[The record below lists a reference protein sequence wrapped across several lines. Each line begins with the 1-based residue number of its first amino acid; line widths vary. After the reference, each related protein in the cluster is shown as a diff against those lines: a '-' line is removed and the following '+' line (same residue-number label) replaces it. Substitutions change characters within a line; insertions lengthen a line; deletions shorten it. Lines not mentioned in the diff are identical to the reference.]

1 MSKLERI
8 KTMLS
13 ELLELE
19 MSSSTSDKGV
29 VYWNEDELKVGTS
42 IYVQDEND
50 IKVLA
55 EDGDYEIEDK
65 IYKVEGGIVT
75 EITDKTMPV
84 EIVETPEEEEL
95 PEPEEKPE
103 EEEEKPE
110 ELPEDKPETDEDETP
125 ELEEEVENPDNEGE
139 EDDTEAIV
147 KLREEVNELYKV
159 VDILKKELEE
169 LKGKPVAMSA
179 MEELEN
185 IKKANSNLKGIERY
199 AEAIKAMRK

>member
-29 VYWNEDELKVGTS
+29 VYWDEDELKVGTS

-65 IYKVEGGIVT
+65 IYKVEGGVVT

-103 EEEEKPE
+103 
-110 ELPEDKPETDEDETP
+110 DNPETDEDETP

>member
-29 VYWNEDELKVGTS
+29 VYWDEDELKVGTS

-65 IYKVEGGIVT
+65 IYKVEGGVVT

-110 ELPEDKPETDEDETP
+110 DNPETDEDETP

>member
-29 VYWNEDELKVGTS
+29 VYWDEDELKVGTS

-95 PEPEEKPE
+95 PEPEV
-103 EEEEKPE
+103 EEEKPE
-110 ELPEDKPETDEDETP
+110 DNPETDEDETP

>member
-110 ELPEDKPETDEDETP
+110 DKPETDEDETP